1 MDRAEGWPVN
11 PATSLEE
18 KKKSQFSVCL
28 MEIWRY
34 GDIGPLGSCMGPFQ
48 FGTLVLSG
56 PTSLTTLAHSGFL
69 EDPPEALG
77 GHTAGTSPPSGEA
90 SI

>member
-34 GDIGPLGSCMGPFQ
+34 RPSGFLHWVPFQ
-48 FGTLVLSG
+48 FGTEVLSG

-69 EDPPEALG
+69 EDSPEALG